1 MQVIQFIV
9 LLVLSI
15 HFHGTCQ
22 ATKIP
27 TTQSIADQTTQ
38 STTVKEFPLERAT
51 RITSDRNKGKRYNN
65 NSSCVYKTTRCKWW
79 NFNLTNEKHDDVII
93 LILGSVI
100 NS

>member
-27 TTQSIADQTTQ
+27 TTQSNQADQTTQ

-51 RITSDRNKGKRYNN
+51 RISSDRNKGKRFNN
-65 NSSCVYKTTRCKWW
+65 NHNNNGSCVSCVY
-79 NFNLTNEKHDDVII
+79 N
-93 LILGSVI
+93 
-100 NS
+100 NSEMQMMEF